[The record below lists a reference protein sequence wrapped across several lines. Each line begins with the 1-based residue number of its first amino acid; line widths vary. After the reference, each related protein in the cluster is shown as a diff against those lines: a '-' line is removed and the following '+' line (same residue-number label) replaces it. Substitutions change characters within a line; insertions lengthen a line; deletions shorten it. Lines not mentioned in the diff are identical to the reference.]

1 MKVTIEE
8 IAREAEEE
16 IILRCHEID
25 ADTMQLVQK
34 LKQARS
40 GNGMIGYNG
49 EEIHRLKLDEI
60 YYFEV
65 VDNKSFFYCE
75 EEVYE
80 SKWKLYEFEEY
91 SKGSTFFRASK
102 SVILNI
108 DKIDFL
114 RPAFSGRFEAVLF
127 NKEKVI
133 VSRQYV
139 GELKK
144 LIGIR

>member
-8 IAREAEEE
+8 IGKDEEEE
-16 IILRCHEID
+16 IIFRCHEID
-25 ADTMQLVQK
+25 EDIIQVLHKIKKAKNGIVGV
-34 LKQARS
+34 S
-40 GNGMIGYNG
+40 GD
-49 EEIHRLKLDEI
+49 EIHRLELDEI

-80 SKWKLYEFEEY
+80 SKWKLYEFEEF
-91 SKGSTFFRASK
+91 SRNSSFFRASK
-102 SVILNI
+102 SVILNV
-108 DKIDFL
+108 DKIDFV
-114 RPAFSGRFEAVLF
+114 RPVFSGRFEAVLL

-144 LIGIR
+144 LMGIR

>member
-1 MKVTIEE
+1 MKITIEE
-8 IAREAEEE
+8 IGKDEEEE

-25 ADTMQLVQK
+25 ADMIQILQK
-34 LKQARS
+34 LKKAR
-40 GNGMIGYNG
+40 NGIVGFAG
-49 EEIHRLKLDEI
+49 DEIHRLSLEEI

-75 EEVYE
+75 EAVYE
-80 SKWKLYEFEEY
+80 SKWKLYEFEEF
-91 SKGSTFFRASK
+91 SRGGSFFRASK
-102 SVILNI
+102 SVILNA
-108 DKIDFL
+108 DKIAFVK
-114 RPAFSGRFEAVLF
+114 PAFSGRFEAVLF

-139 GELKK
+139 GELKE

>member
-8 IAREAEEE
+8 IGREEE
-16 IILRCHEID
+16 EELIVRCHEINED
-25 ADTMQLVQK
+25 ILRLIQN
-34 LKQARS
+34 LKTA
-40 GNGMIGYNG
+40 GNGIVGIDGN
-49 EEIHRLKLDEI
+49 EIHRLRLEDV

-65 VDNKSFFYCE
+65 VDNKSFLYCKE
-75 EEVYE
+75 KVYE
-80 SKWKLYEFEEY
+80 SKWKLYEFEEF
-91 SKGSTFFRASK
+91 SKDSSFFRASK
-102 SVILNI
+102 SVVLNA
-108 DKIDFL
+108 DKIEFV

-144 LIGIR
+144 IMGI

>member
-8 IAREAEEE
+8 IGREVEEE
-16 IILRCHEID
+16 IIVRCHEID
-25 ADTMQLVQK
+25 TDMIQILQK
-34 LKQARS
+34 LKKARNGIVGFS
-40 GNGMIGYNG
+40 GD
-49 EEIHRLKLDEI
+49 EIHRLNLEEI
-60 YYFEV
+60 FYFEV

-80 SKWKLYEFEEY
+80 SKWKLYEFEEF
-91 SKGSTFFRASK
+91 SRGSSFFRASK
-102 SVILNI
+102 SVILNV
-108 DKIDFL
+108 DKIDFV

-139 GELKK
+139 GELKA
-144 LIGIR
+144 LMGIR

>member
-80 SKWKLYEFEEY
+80 SK
-91 SKGSTFFRASK
+91 
-102 SVILNI
+102 
-108 DKIDFL
+108 
-114 RPAFSGRFEAVLF
+114 
-127 NKEKVI
+127 
-133 VSRQYV
+133 
-139 GELKK
+139 
-144 LIGIR
+144 